1 MSISKRSISERS
13 ISNMSVLSLPS
24 STQSEPMMRRK
35 SSLLVHNTSK
45 DDSWLVDDE
54 IMGEGSRSISP
65 VLLSDQQL
73 PAWSGSRWR
82 RLFPEL
88 TFQRH
93 VGIKALAPVTT
104 QVNSPDIDHSHH
116 EPINSAGLT
125 CSSVLSDDVPDS
137 ASSCYSRRSSVTS
150 VESEPTLSPSKP
162 LPDSYAVFSPTLA
175 GVFDDPPNCRRRS
188 TRRRSDSSTSDPV
201 AVRRSISRAHARF
214 NPSMEAAGKPLPPLP
229 ESSEMPPLALRPKPR
244 HPSSWPTS
252 SRHGSPLAA
261 ARTQSDGDISAGHR
275 PTFSQAA
282 RELEDTLAVLTDH
295 EPDRNPYPQKFVYIL
310 DGPLQISRCTTDLTP
325 SRPAP
330 KPPVDLA
337 QNQVK
342 VTRKSSSAENLP
354 PAKKRN
360 SPSPSFS
367 VAVRRLSKKYYRS
380 HKRSTSSPG
389 PEIPGPETQPI
400 QEEADL
406 TPAESTNKEAGGET
420 TKEANKELNHEA
432 AIMSGSVTPTAPF
445 SPDSLSH
452 ARELRL
458 KLPRLDT
465 QALPAN
471 GRTGVKSNQPTP
483 EPKEEVNKRP
493 QPSEPDH
500 SERPVE
506 TDRPIETVRSM
517 CSEEKIFVASSK
529 QAPGESGGGSGQ
541 VEMDYAMGLEMVY
554 ELDGGGPTHSAVGG
568 TTSSPAVPASRRI
581 PTMPVSIPDRV
592 ALQFLENVRSLDDL
606 FHLALVSKQFYRV
619 FKENELDLVK
629 NALYT
634 MSPAAWELR
643 EMSPP
648 WASEWHI
655 LVDPDAPVPDY
666 TPSLYLQ
673 RYGQDIF
680 TLAQLKS
687 LLLARCGGFL
697 RPETVQ
703 GLTGASDARA
713 AAVDDAFW
721 RIWTFCRIFG
731 CGKNREADTDGQLDW
746 LRGGPQARNR
756 HHFMACSVT
765 EPFGMD
771 SVLFE
776 PPDGFGQGNPGGLSR
791 EQQYD
796 MTEIWTCLGVLL
808 QPIHGRCEEARDVG
822 IFAGH
827 GLPDNDPA
835 KEEAL
840 LEEWTYY
847 ILTLGPTAVLNL
859 GSISLVD
866 NPMDTFQ
873 QAQAMGLTRWEQP
886 ESGISRSM
894 FLKDAVRKAYMLDS
908 THPTQ
913 QSLTVSSSSSS
924 SSSSRPNSRDS
935 RSLNGTEPAIN
946 MTPLPSHRR
955 RQKIYANQLRDRR
968 NQPQNSRDIS
978 FGDERPIS
986 SYSFIMTRLEGLP
999 YDKPPPVPSASGA
1012 SYVAHNIAPPTSSP
1026 PPPPSLSSSSSAEY
1040 LPNQNHAPKATQ
1052 PPPPPQPAVAG
1063 PSYSSWQPQVR
1074 DPVDH
1079 AIEVMVR
1086 DYGFQEQDAKWALK
1100 VTDGGDGINANAAIA
1115 LLMREQKNTSRS
1127 IGLSMHFK
1135 KSSTRSK
1142 KSKLASSVISSQ
1154 EAANA
1159 GWRWA

>member
-1 MSISKRSISERS
+1 
-13 ISNMSVLSLPS
+13 MSVVSLPS
-24 STQSEPMMRRK
+24 STRSEPVMRRK
-35 SSLLVHNTSK
+35 SSLAVHNMSK
-45 DDSWLVDDE
+45 DDSWLIDNELDE
-54 IMGEGSRSISP
+54 GGRSISP
-65 VLLSDQQL
+65 VLLSDQQP
-73 PAWSGSRWR
+73 PAWSGTRWR
-82 RLFPEL
+82 RFFPEL
-88 TFQRH
+88 AFQPH
-93 VGIKALAPVTT
+93 VGVKPFAHVTT
-104 QVNSPDIDHSHH
+104 QVNSQDIDHSHH

-162 LPDSYAVFSPTLA
+162 LPNSYAVFSPTLA
-175 GVFDDPPNCRRRS
+175 GVFDDPPNSRRRS

-214 NPSMEAAGKPLPPLP
+214 NPPTEAAAKPLPPLP
-229 ESSEMPPLALRPKPR
+229 ESSEMPPLAIRPKSR
-244 HPSSWPTS
+244 HPSSWPTA
-252 SRHGSPLAA
+252 SRHGDPLAD
-261 ARTQSDGDISAGHR
+261 ARTQSEGDIPRGHR

-295 EPDRNPYPQKFVYIL
+295 EPDRNPYPQKFVYVL
-310 DGPLQISRCTTDLTP
+310 DGPLQISRCATDLTP

-330 KPPVDLA
+330 KPPVDQA

-360 SPSPSFS
+360 PPSPSFS

-380 HKRSTSSPG
+380 HVRSASS
-389 PEIPGPETQPI
+389 PGPETQPI
-400 QEEADL
+400 QEEDDL
-406 TPAESTNKEAGGET
+406 APAESTNKEAGGET
-420 TKEANKELNHEA
+420 TKEANKEPNHEA
-432 AIMSGSVTPTAPF
+432 ATMSRSVTPTAPW

-471 GRTGVKSNQPTP
+471 GRTGEKSNQPVP
-483 EPKEEVNKRP
+483 ESKEEVNKHP

-500 SERPVE
+500 RERPAG

-529 QAPGESGGGSGQ
+529 QVPGESGGGSGR
-541 VEMDYAMGLEMVY
+541 VAMDYAMGLEMVY
-554 ELDGGGPTHSAVGG
+554 ELDAGGPNHFAVGG
-568 TTSSPAVPASRRI
+568 STSSPAVLASRRI
-581 PTMPVSIPDRV
+581 PTMPAGIPDQV

-619 FKENELDLVK
+619 FKQRELDLVK

-721 RIWTFCRIFG
+721 RIWTFCRLFG

-746 LRGGPQARNR
+746 LRGGSQARSR

-776 PPDGFGQGNPGGLSR
+776 PPEGFGQGNPGGLSR

-808 QPIHGRCEEARDVG
+808 QPIHGRCKEARDAG

-840 LEEWTYY
+840 LGE
-847 ILTLGPTAVLNL
+847 
-859 GSISLVD
+859 
-866 NPMDTFQ
+866 
-873 QAQAMGLTRWEQP
+873 
-886 ESGISRSM
+886 
-894 FLKDAVRKAYMLDS
+894 
-908 THPTQ
+908 
-913 QSLTVSSSSSS
+913 
-924 SSSSRPNSRDS
+924 
-935 RSLNGTEPAIN
+935 
-946 MTPLPSHRR
+946 
-955 RQKIYANQLRDRR
+955 
-968 NQPQNSRDIS
+968 
-978 FGDERPIS
+978 
-986 SYSFIMTRLEGLP
+986 
-999 YDKPPPVPSASGA
+999 
-1012 SYVAHNIAPPTSSP
+1012 
-1026 PPPPSLSSSSSAEY
+1026 
-1040 LPNQNHAPKATQ
+1040 
-1052 PPPPPQPAVAG
+1052 
-1063 PSYSSWQPQVR
+1063 
-1074 DPVDH
+1074 
-1079 AIEVMVR
+1079 
-1086 DYGFQEQDAKWALK
+1086 
-1100 VTDGGDGINANAAIA
+1100 
-1115 LLMREQKNTSRS
+1115 
-1127 IGLSMHFK
+1127 
-1135 KSSTRSK
+1135 
-1142 KSKLASSVISSQ
+1142 
-1154 EAANA
+1154 
-1159 GWRWA
+1159 